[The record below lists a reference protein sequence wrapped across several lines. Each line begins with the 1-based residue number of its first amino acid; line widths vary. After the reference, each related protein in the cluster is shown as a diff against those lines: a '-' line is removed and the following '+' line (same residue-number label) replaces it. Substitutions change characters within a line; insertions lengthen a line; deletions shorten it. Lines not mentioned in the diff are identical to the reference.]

1 MHGSDRRCE
10 IVNEPNVPGTF
21 LGRPTCRTVRR
32 RTTIGAGARARAEPL
47 LVRVEEAAV
56 KPPPFRYAVPRTVS
70 EAVGLL
76 VEHAGIEPR
85 VLAGGQSLVPLMNF
99 RLAQPGQLIDLR
111 LVPELAQI
119 RTDGDAVVIG
129 AMVRQSAA
137 ERSPEV
143 ALAAPL
149 LAEALGHV
157 AHPPIRNSGTIGG
170 SIAHADPA
178 AELPA
183 VALAMDAELIAV
195 GPGGER
201 TIPARSSS
209 AARSPRHWSPTRSS
223 PRSASDDS
231 TGGTPSSSSP
241 APTATSRWSASPCS
255 SPSRTAAPHGR
266 RSRSAVSGR
275 PRCARSPP
283 SAPWSGRRPMLRGS
297 AAAVDAAAADLH
309 PAGDLHGSTETRT
322 DIARSYLRR
331 GIELALS
338 RAQDR
343 R

>member
-1 MHGSDRRCE
+1 
-10 IVNEPNVPGTF
+10 
-21 LGRPTCRTVRR
+21 
-32 RTTIGAGARARAEPL
+32 
-47 LVRVEEAAV
+47 V
-56 KPPPFRYAVPRTVS
+56 KPPPFRYAAPTSVEEVLD
-70 EAVGLL
+70 LL
-76 VEHAGIEPR
+76 AANADDDPR

-99 RLAQPGQLIDLR
+99 RLAQPGFLIDLR
-111 LVPELAQI
+111 LVEALTTL
-119 RTDGDAVVIG
+119 RTDGDVLVIG

-149 LAEALGHV
+149 LAEALGYV

-170 SIAHADPA
+170 SLAHADPA

-183 VALAMDAELIAV
+183 VALALDAELVAA
-195 GPGGER
+195 GPGGTRRIPAAEFFHGPFTTALEQGEILTEVRIPRREGAGGHAFVEFARTHGNFALVGVAAVIELDGDIVAGASIALSGVASTPVRAAAAER
-201 TIPARSSS
+201 TLAGTS
-209 AARSPRHWSPTRSS
+209 ADA
-223 PRSASDDS
+223 
-231 TGGTPSSSSP
+231 
-241 APTATSRWSASPCS
+241 ATIK
-255 SPSRTAAPHGR
+255 
-266 RSRSAVSGR
+266 
-275 PRCARSPP
+275 
-283 SAPWSGRRPMLRGS
+283 
-297 AAAVDAAAADLH
+297 AAVDAAVGELS

>member
-1 MHGSDRRCE
+1 MHGCDRRCE

-119 RTDGDAVVIG
+119 RTEGDAVVIG

-183 VALAMDAELIAV
+183 VVLAMDAELIAV

-201 TIPARSSS
+201 TIPVAEFFRGPFTTALESDEILTAVRLRRFDGGHAFVEFARTHGNF
-209 AARSPRHWSPTRSS
+209 ALVGVAVLVAVEDGR
-223 PRSASDDS
+223 
-231 TGGTPSSSSP
+231 
-241 APTATSRWSASPCS
+241 TSRASIALSGVGPT
-255 SPSRTAAPHGR
+255 PVRAIAAER
-266 RSRSAVSGR
+266 V
-275 PRCARSPP
+275 
-283 SAPWSGRRPMLRGS
+283 LVGS
-297 AAAVDAAAADLH
+297 TPDAAGVAAAVDAAAADLH